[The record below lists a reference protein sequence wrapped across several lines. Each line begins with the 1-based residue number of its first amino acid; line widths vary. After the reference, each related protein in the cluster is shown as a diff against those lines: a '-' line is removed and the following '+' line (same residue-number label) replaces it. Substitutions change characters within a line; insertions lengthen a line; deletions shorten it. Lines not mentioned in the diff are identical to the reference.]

1 MPASGARLRV
11 VFLTHYF
18 PPEIGAAPARLF
30 ELAQR
35 LADGGD
41 SVTVV
46 TGFPNYPS
54 GVIAQG
60 YRGRRFMEEP
70 MDRVRVLRT
79 WVYATP
85 ARGFFKRIV
94 NQLSFAVSSLLG
106 IRKVGPTDVIF
117 VQSPPLP
124 TGLAALIY
132 TRIKR
137 APFILNISDLY
148 PQSAVELGMLRNR
161 AAIRLAEMFELHLYR
176 RAARVAVPTPGMLER
191 LVARGVPRDK
201 VFLLTNGVD
210 TVTFQPAAP
219 DRELARGLGLDGHK
233 VFIYAGVHGL
243 AQGLDVILEA
253 AKLTHD
259 PEILFVLAGEG
270 GDKEALVAKAAAQ
283 GISNVRFL
291 PNQPKSSMP
300 ALLNLAYA
308 SIVPLKRLDLFK
320 SALPSKMFESMA
332 VGHPIV
338 AAMWGEGADLVEA
351 ARCGLVA
358 EPEDPQ
364 SLSQAVAAL
373 AADPSLARRLGAQG
387 REYVVKHFDRKD
399 IADRLAKLLQEVAR
413 PGPA

>member
-1 MPASGARLRV
+1 MPASGAGLRV

-30 ELAQR
+30 ELATR
-35 LADGGD
+35 LAGGGD
-41 SVTVV
+41 IVTVV

-54 GVIAQG
+54 GVIEPG
-60 YRGRRFMEEP
+60 YRGRRFMEEQ

-79 WVYATP
+79 WVFATP

-94 NQLSFAVSSLLG
+94 NQLSFAISSLMG

-124 TGLAALIY
+124 TGLAALLY
-132 TRIKR
+132 TRMKR
-137 APFILNISDLY
+137 APFILNISDIY
-148 PQSAVELGMLRNR
+148 PQSAVDLGMLRNR
-161 AAIRLAEMFELHLYR
+161 AAIHLAEMFELHLYR
-176 RAARVAVPTPGMLER
+176 RAARIAVPTPGMLER
-191 LVARGVPRDK
+191 LVDRGVPRNK

-210 TVTFQPAAP
+210 TVTFQPTPP
-219 DRELARGLGLDGHK
+219 DSELARGLGLDGHK
-233 VFIYAGVHGL
+233 LFMYAGVHGL

-259 PEILFVLAGEG
+259 PDILYVLAGEG
-270 GDKEALVAKAAAQ
+270 GDKEALMAKSTAQ

-332 VGHPIV
+332 VGRPIV

-351 ARCGLVA
+351 ARCGLVT
-358 EPEDPQ
+358 EPEDPE
-364 SLSQAVAAL
+364 SLSKAVATL
-373 AADPSLARRLGAQG
+373 AADPGLARRLGAQG

-399 IADRLAKLLQEVAR
+399 IADRLAILLREAAR

>member
-1 MPASGARLRV
+1 MPATGARLRV

-30 ELAQR
+30 ELAKR
-35 LADGGD
+35 LAEGGD
-41 SVTVV
+41 TVTVV

-54 GVIAQG
+54 GVVTPG
-60 YRGRRFMEEP
+60 YVGKRFMEEQV
-70 MDRVRVLRT
+70 DGVRVLRT

-85 ARGFFKRIV
+85 ARGFFKRIA
-94 NQLSFAVSSLLG
+94 NQLSFAISSLLA

-117 VQSPPLP
+117 VQSPPVP
-124 TGLAALIY
+124 TGLAALFY
-132 TRIKR
+132 ARIKH
-137 APFILNISDLY
+137 APFVLNISDLY
-148 PQSAVELGMLRNR
+148 PQSAVELGVLRNR
-161 AAIRLAEMFELHLYR
+161 VAIRLSEMFVRHLYR
-176 RAARVAVPTPGMLER
+176 RAVRIAVPTPGMLER
-191 LVARGVPRDK
+191 LVANGVARDK

-210 TVTFQPAAP
+210 TFMFQPAEP
-219 DRELARGLGLDGHK
+219 DSALARSLGLDAHRI
-233 VFIYAGVHGL
+233 FIYAGVLGL

-259 PEILFVLAGEG
+259 PDILYVLVGEG

-291 PNQPKSSMP
+291 PNQPKASMP

-308 SIVPLKRLDLFK
+308 SIVPLKKLDLFK

-338 AAMWGEGADLVEA
+338 AAMWGEAADLVEA
-351 ARCGLVA
+351 AGCGLVA

-364 SLSQAVAAL
+364 SLSNAVATL
-373 AADPSLARRLGAQG
+373 SADPGLARRLGAQG
-387 REYVVKHFDRKD
+387 REYVVEHFDRKD
-399 IADRLAKLLQEVAR
+399 IADRLAKLLSEVAR
-413 PGPA
+413 RGPA

>member
-1 MPASGARLRV
+1 MPASGAPLRV

-30 ELAQR
+30 ELATR
-35 LADGGD
+35 LADGGND
-41 SVTVV
+41 VTVV

-54 GVIAQG
+54 GVIAPG
-60 YRGRRFMEEP
+60 YRGRRFMEEQ

-79 WVYATP
+79 WVFATP
-85 ARGFFKRIV
+85 TRGFFKRVV
-94 NQLSFAVSSLLG
+94 NQVSFAVTSLLAV
-106 IRKVGPTDVIF
+106 RKVGPTDVIF

-124 TGLAALIY
+124 SGLAALLY
-132 TRIKR
+132 NRIKR
-137 APFILNISDLY
+137 APFILNISDIY
-148 PQSAVELGMLRNR
+148 PQSAVELGVLKNR
-161 AAIRLAEMFELHLYR
+161 LVIRLSEMFELHLYR

-191 LVARGVPRDK
+191 LVARGVPRDR

-210 TVTFQPAAP
+210 TVMFHPAAP
-219 DRELARGLGLDGHK
+219 DQELARSLGLDGRK
-233 VFIYAGVHGL
+233 IFIYAGVHGL

-253 AKLTHD
+253 AKLARD
-259 PEILFVLAGEG
+259 RDILYVLAGEG
-270 GDKEALVAKAAAQ
+270 GDKEALMAKAAAQ
-283 GISNVRFL
+283 EISNVRFL

-300 ALLNLAYA
+300 ALLNIAYA
-308 SIVPLKRLDLFK
+308 SIIPLKRLDLFK

-364 SLSQAVAAL
+364 ALSKAVETL

-387 REYVVKHFDRKD
+387 REYVVKHFDRND
-399 IADRLAKLLQEVAR
+399 IAVRLAKLLRDVGR
-413 PGPA
+413 PGVA